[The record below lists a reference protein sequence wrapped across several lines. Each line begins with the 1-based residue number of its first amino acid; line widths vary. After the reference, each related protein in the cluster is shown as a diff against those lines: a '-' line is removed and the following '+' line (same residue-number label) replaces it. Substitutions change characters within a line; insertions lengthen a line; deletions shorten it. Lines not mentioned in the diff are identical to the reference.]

1 MKTTTRTKVSNIWN
15 WLRGKPMTEPTA
27 QQKAVFGE
35 NVKLDAAGNV
45 IEDGVGA
52 LKYRVK
58 QVIAKAE
65 ADLVA
70 LFDEHP
76 AAAKPPAP
84 APAPAVPVVPV
95 VAVAPAPEAT
105 PVPAQVVEA
114 KPNPTSPSE
123 PVVAVVAPGPS
134 APVVVV
140 APAPVAPVVDP
151 KQTEKE
157 ALVAKLKALEAE
169 LATL

>member
-27 QQKAVFGE
+27 QQKLVFGE
-35 NVKLDAAGNV
+35 NVTLDAAGNV
-45 IEDGVGA
+45 IENGVGA

-70 LFDEHP
+70 LFDEQQ
-76 AAAKPPAP
+76 AAAKVPAP
-84 APAPAVPVVPV
+84 T
-95 VAVAPAPEAT
+95 PAPEAT
-105 PVPAQVVEA
+105 PVPAQVVLPA
-114 KPNPTSPSE
+114 QVVHVAGVE
-123 PVVAVVAPGPS
+123 PVA
-134 APVVVV
+134 
-140 APAPVAPVVDP
+140 DP
-151 KQTEKE
+151 KQVEKD

>member
-27 QQKAVFGE
+27 QQKLVFGE
-35 NVKLDAAGNV
+35 NVTLDAAGNV
-45 IEDGVGA
+45 IENGVGA

-70 LFDEHP
+70 LFDEH
-76 AAAKPPAP
+76 PAP

-105 PVPAQVVEA
+105 PVPAQVVLPA
-114 KPNPTSPSE
+114 QVVHVAGVE
-123 PVVAVVAPGPS
+123 PVA
-134 APVVVV
+134 
-140 APAPVAPVVDP
+140 DP
-151 KQTEKE
+151 KQVEKD

>member
-27 QQKAVFGE
+27 QQKLVFGE
-35 NVKLDAAGNV
+35 NVTLDAGGNV
-45 IEDGVGA
+45 IENGVGA

-70 LFDEHP
+70 LFDEQQ
-76 AAAKPPAP
+76 AAAKVPAPTPAP
-84 APAPAVPVVPV
+84 APAAPVVPV

-105 PVPAQVVEA
+105 PVPAQVVHVA
-114 KPNPTSPSE
+114 DAE
-123 PVVAVVAPGPS
+123 PVA
-134 APVVVV
+134 
-140 APAPVAPVVDP
+140 DP
-151 KQTEKE
+151 KQVEKD